1 MCPINRHSNPPKFS
15 DVCNFSQARAA
26 FRREDSAQVMEERLR
41 IRERKMPP
49 AAFSSMPVFGFSR
62 PRQAARPIVRLVNEA

>member
-1 MCPINRHSNPPKFS
+1 
-15 DVCNFSQARAA
+15 
-26 FRREDSAQVMEERLR
+26 MEERLR